1 MTFRRLIYPVCR
13 FFFLLLN
20 MYLIFD
26 SCLTKKI
33 NIMKKFTE
41 ISIHLLFWILF
52 TSLVTVLSKIYLEAK
67 PDSPFSDHFLYV
79 IFLEVF
85 MGAIFFYTTY
95 LCIPWAKKKQTN
107 ALILT
112 IILLFL
118 LMFFAF
124 PAMKIGVLQVMSS
137 IIPHLLLIFVAILL
151 KLYSISVRSLT

>member
-1 MTFRRLIYPVCR
+1 
-13 FFFLLLN
+13 
-20 MYLIFD
+20 
-26 SCLTKKI
+26 
-33 NIMKKFTE
+33 MKKFAE
-41 ISIHLLFWILF
+41 ISIHLFFWILF
-52 TSLVTVLSKIYLEAK
+52 TTVVFVLSKIYLEAN
-67 PDSPFSDHFLYV
+67 PDAPFSNHFTYV

-85 MGAIFFYTTY
+85 MGVIFFYTTY
-95 LCIPWAKKKQTN
+95 FCIPWAKKKQTN

-118 LMFFAF
+118 LMFFAY